1 MLRDVMRE
9 TWDFPH
15 ISQDEQAN
23 ELPQP
28 QRYQQA
34 FVQGVQQAHKEIL
47 LELRQTLFKIVR
59 LRFPG
64 ALRLAKKQV
73 GAIEDSTELRELIV
87 KLSVAQSLEEA
98 INILLEADEEQDE
111 DL

>member
-15 ISQDEQAN
+15 ISQEEQAG
-23 ELPQP
+23 ELPQ
-28 QRYQQA
+28 RFQQA

-59 LRFPG
+59 IRFPG

-73 GAIEDSTELRELIV
+73 SAVEESDTLCELIV
-87 KLSVAQSLEEA
+87 KMGVAQSLEEA
-98 INILLEADEEQDE
+98 IHALLEVDEEQDE

>member
-1 MLRDVMRE
+1 MRE

-15 ISQDEQAN
+15 ISQEEQAG
-23 ELPQP
+23 ELPQ
-28 QRYQQA
+28 RFQQA

-59 LRFPG
+59 IRFPG

-73 GAIEDSTELRELIV
+73 GATEDTAILRELIV
-87 KLSVAQSLEEA
+87 KMSVASSLEEA
-98 INILLEADEEQDE
+98 LNNLLEVDEELDE

>member
-15 ISQDEQAN
+15 ISQEEQAG
-23 ELPQP
+23 ELPQ
-28 QRYQQA
+28 RFQQA

-59 LRFPG
+59 IRFPG
-64 ALRLAKKQV
+64 ALRLTKKQV
-73 GAIEDSTELRELIV
+73 SAVEESDTLRELIV
-87 KLSVAQSLEEA
+87 KMSVAQSLEEA
-98 INILLEADEEQDE
+98 IHALLEVEEEQDE

>member
-1 MLRDVMRE
+1 MRE

-15 ISQDEQAN
+15 ISQEEQAG
-23 ELPQP
+23 ELPQ
-28 QRYQQA
+28 RFQQA

-59 LRFPG
+59 IRFPG

-73 GAIEDSTELRELIV
+73 SAVEESDTLRELIV
-87 KLSVAQSLEEA
+87 KMSVAQSLEEA
-98 INILLEADEEQDE
+98 LHALLEVDEEQDE

>member
-15 ISQDEQAN
+15 ISQEEQAG
-23 ELPQP
+23 ELPQ
-28 QRYQQA
+28 RFQQA

-59 LRFPG
+59 MRFPG

-73 GAIEDSTELRELIV
+73 SAVEESDTLRELIV
-87 KLSVAQSLEEA
+87 KMSVAQSLEEA
-98 INILLEADEEQDE
+98 LHALLEVDEEQDE